1 MANSRASSS
10 GSTSCYHDE
19 LQGEERRRY
28 EAKIAMCGLDP
39 FTLKAT
45 DLKKDW
51 KLWPQL
57 DAGDIIDYL
66 VRKTSYLTRKEMKAY
81 KSLEAHNYLTSGWVK
96 EPSLKTIGTDAV
108 VVVSEVNHSQS
119 LSAPPLKVWLLMK
132 NDGEVVIAH
141 CTCMAGHGEACS
153 HVAAILFYFEVGLQM
168 RDEASCTDS
177 KSVWL
182 PAHVKSLV
190 SVPVADMDFSSS
202 VMKKRRLSHE
212 VTPLPPK
219 QVRVRAPAPSEDE
232 WKVLFDNVTNSGLRP
247 AVAATDPRYSDMYV
261 PKISSCTASYLL
273 QLFDHNA
280 CDLTWEELQAKTA
293 SLAELL
299 EMDDSTI
306 VAIEQKTRRQSDS
319 VLWYKYRSG
328 RITASNFR
336 SICHTS
342 LADPSKSLL
351 ERICYPQRN
360 RFSTAATRYGIENE
374 PKAIAAYEA
383 LATAGHECVTF
394 RRPGLMIAKGRP
406 FLAATPDLLVECACC
421 GKGVV
426 EVKCPYK
433 LRDVPLK
440 SAAKD
445 PESCVTLTD
454 DELTLKDTHAYYY
467 QVQLQMLVCN
477 VDYADFLLWNAKGS
491 DVQRIVRN
499 NGFLCAVVDHAA
511 KFFSQVLLPEL
522 VAHWFT
528 RQPTQQ
534 QDHAALGPSLS
545 TAVPHE
551 SNAEPTYCVCSG
563 PEEGKMIACDNE
575 NCVVG
580 WFHFRCVGL
589 KTAPR
594 KKQWFCSTCKT
605 QRKAK

>member
-1 MANSRASSS
+1 L
-10 GSTSCYHDE
+10 CL
-19 LQGEERRRY
+19 LQ
-28 EAKIAMCGLDP
+28 
-39 FTLKAT
+39 
-45 DLKKDW
+45 
-51 KLWPQL
+51 
-57 DAGDIIDYL
+57 
-66 VRKTSYLTRKEMKAY
+66 
-81 KSLEAHNYLTSGWVK
+81 
-96 EPSLKTIGTDAV
+96 
-108 VVVSEVNHSQS
+108 VNHSQS

-132 NDGEVVIAH
+132 KDGEVVIAH

-261 PKISSCTASYLL
+261 PKISSCTASHLL
-273 QLFDHNA
+273 QLFDPNA
-280 CDLTWEELQAKTA
+280 CDLTWEELQAKT

-342 LADPSKSLL
+342 LADPSRSLL
-351 ERICYPQRN
+351 ERICHPQRN
-360 RFSTAATRYGIENE
+360 HFSTAATRYGIENE
-374 PKAIAAYEA
+374 PKAIAAYKA

-406 FLAATPDLLVECACC
+406 FLAATPDLLVDCACC

-477 VDYADFLLWNAKGS
+477 VDYADFLLWNAKGI

-511 KFFSQVLLPEL
+511 KFFSLVLLPEL

-534 QDHAALGPSLS
+534 QDDAALRPSSS
-545 TAVPHE
+545 TAVPHQ

-575 NCVVG
+575 NCAVG

-589 KTAPR
+589 RTAPR
-594 KKQWFCSTCKT
+594 KKEWFCSTCKT
-605 QRKAK
+605 RKAK